1 MLTQEEALD
10 EFEDEDVDEDGKVSW
25 EEHAA
30 ETYSIRDD
38 DKSAINNLPE
48 ELQVL
53 CLHFFI
59 LQRTSYA
66 FCIKMTNDYLYYV
79 KMLNFFLC

>member
-30 ETYSIRDD
+30 ETYSIHDD

-53 CLHFFI
+53 CLHF
-59 LQRTSYA
+59 LS
-66 FCIKMTNDYLYYV
+66 CKGHH
-79 KMLNFFLC
+79 MLFVLK

>member
-30 ETYSIRDD
+30 ETYGIHDD
-38 DKSAINNLPE
+38 DKSVINNLPE
-48 ELQVL
+48 ESQVL
-53 CLHFFI
+53 
-59 LQRTSYA
+59 
-66 FCIKMTNDYLYYV
+66 YLF
-79 KMLNFFLC
+79 FFLPCK